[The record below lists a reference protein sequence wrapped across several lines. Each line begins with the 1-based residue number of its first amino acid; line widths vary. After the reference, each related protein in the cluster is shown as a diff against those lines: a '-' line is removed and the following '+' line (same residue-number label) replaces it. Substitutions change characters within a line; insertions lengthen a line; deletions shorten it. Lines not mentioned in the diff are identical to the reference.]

1 MKREGIVTVNLSVLF
16 TEYNDDNELKNL
28 IDLVIEPESSSIG
41 DSGIIDCSVIAEA
54 RIETENGEVW
64 DKYGDPVNPPSCE
77 SEYYYDCSNILKKL
91 EKLGYDA
98 KIIHEQPNW
107 SSFVA
112 A

>member
-64 DKYGDPVNPPSCE
+64 DRNGDPGNSPSCE
-77 SEYYYDCSNILKKL
+77 SEYYYDSSDLLKKL
-91 EKLGYDA
+91 EQLGYCA
-98 KIIHEQPNW
+98 NIIYEQPDW
-107 SSFVA
+107 DSFVA